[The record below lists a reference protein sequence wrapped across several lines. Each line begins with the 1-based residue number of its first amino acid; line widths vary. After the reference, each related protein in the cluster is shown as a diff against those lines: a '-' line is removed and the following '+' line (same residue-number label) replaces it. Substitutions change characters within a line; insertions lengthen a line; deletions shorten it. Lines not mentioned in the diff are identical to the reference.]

1 MDELERKIAF
11 NLKVSRETRKV
22 SNWLPSSANLETIM
36 ETYHGD
42 VFIERPVHCSEL
54 QLARKANVAKR
65 IVNICKQQPVEQ
77 GQVVYLR

>member
-1 MDELERKIAF
+1 MDELERKIA
-11 NLKVSRETRKV
+11 LKRNQKSEQLVAQQRQ
-22 SNWLPSSANLETIM
+22 PG
-36 ETYHGD
+36 TYHGD